1 MIDAH
6 RHNWMALFRGV
17 SAEESLPAFL
27 INTFHA
33 FGAMMT
39 ADNMYAAVLNGNIS
53 ALNAGTTTV
62 YEVNDCVN
70 SPEHAANAVAAMKDS
85 GIRGVYG
92 YGMQVYDFKP
102 AGFASMDA
110 RRDCAR
116 EISETL
122 FRDQDRLTPGC

>member
-1 MIDAH
+1 MEKNKKIIRGGTIITMDDATGDIINGAILIEGNRISAISADIQAFDHHTDAQVIDAQGAIVTPGMIDAH

-62 YEVNDCVN
+62 YE
-70 SPEHAANAVAAMKDS
+70 
-85 GIRGVYG
+85 
-92 YGMQVYDFKP
+92 
-102 AGFASMDA
+102 
-110 RRDCAR
+110 
-116 EISETL
+116 
-122 FRDQDRLTPGC
+122 